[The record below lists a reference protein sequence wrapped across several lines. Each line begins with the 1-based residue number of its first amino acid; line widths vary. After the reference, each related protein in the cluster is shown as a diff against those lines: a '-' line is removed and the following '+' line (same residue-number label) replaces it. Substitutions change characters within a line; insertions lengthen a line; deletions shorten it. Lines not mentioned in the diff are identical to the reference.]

1 MNNWKAELLGQKAWL
16 LAHRHKPQ
24 HTVSVLLTG
33 LTNIKVAECRA
44 ATGQKPEKSAGAF
57 AHIQAYS
64 GKFPLILMQGC
75 QFYSKNKADELK
87 YTQVHSYHC
96 KDPKVFLR
104 IWPTGFAEKIC
115 LVLRY
120 LQHC

>member
-1 MNNWKAELLGQKAWL
+1 
-16 LAHRHKPQ
+16 
-24 HTVSVLLTG
+24 
-33 LTNIKVAECRA
+33 
-44 ATGQKPEKSAGAF
+44 
-57 AHIQAYS
+57 
-64 GKFPLILMQGC
+64 MQEC

-87 YTQVHSYHC
+87 YTQVHSYRC

-104 IWPTGFAEKIC
+104 IWPTGFEEKIC